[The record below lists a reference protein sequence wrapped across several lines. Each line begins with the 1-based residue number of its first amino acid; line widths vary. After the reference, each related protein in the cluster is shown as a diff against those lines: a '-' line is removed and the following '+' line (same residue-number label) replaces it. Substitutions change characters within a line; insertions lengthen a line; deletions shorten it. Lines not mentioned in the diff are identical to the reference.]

1 MDNRIL
7 TNALL
12 GSTEVFKFEIESIIQ
27 HVIAEVYYITH
38 IQGLTMQKQR
48 KKQSSVYML
57 NNNININIP

>member
-48 KKQSSVYML
+48 KKQ
-57 NNNININIP
+57 